1 MTKTEIACE
10 AFSAGQR
17 AAGVAL
23 GMPFFLG
30 SLLLLLTG
38 RLALHGGPWG
48 GWAMGYICLAVVP
61 AAVYLSSAMATLAA
75 PPGQERAY
83 AKAPATGYVALLL
96 SFAALAWSISLYALW
111 PLTTGQQVWHALTG
125 SPFGPSV
132 PLLLG
137 VASLVP
143 AFGALGYAA
152 GRTARSRPSHVT
164 ARLLKFCW
172 RLSRKRPSDIAAFPV
187 A

>member
-30 SLLLLLTG
+30 SLLLLPAG
-38 RLALHGGPWG
+38 RLALHGSTWR
-48 GWAMGYICLAVVP
+48 GWAMGYMCLAVFP
-61 AAVYLSSAMATLAA
+61 AAVCLSSAMATLAA

-83 AKAPATGYVALLL
+83 ARAPATGYVALLL
-96 SFAALAWSISLYALW
+96 SFAALVSSISLYALW
-111 PLTTGQQVWHALTG
+111 PLTTGRGVWHALTG
-125 SPFGPSV
+125 SPFGPSI

-137 VASLVP
+137 AASLVP
-143 AFGALGYAA
+143 AFAVLGYAA
-152 GRTARSRPSHVT
+152 GRTARSRPTHAA

-172 RLSRKRPSDIAAFPV
+172 RLSRNACA
-187 A
+187 